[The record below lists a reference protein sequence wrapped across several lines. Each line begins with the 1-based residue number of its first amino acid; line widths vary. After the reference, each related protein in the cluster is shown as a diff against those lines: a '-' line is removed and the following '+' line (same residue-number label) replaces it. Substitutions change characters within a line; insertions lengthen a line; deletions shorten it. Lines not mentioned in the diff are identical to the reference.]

1 MKVLLKLLSHSWLL
15 PRTPVWLPALCGLF
29 CRSRR
34 RHINAEVRLSVGM
47 GRAHVSCIFFLCE
60 LQRSVG
66 SNLIRDL
73 AGKGFRTPGI
83 ACFSGELLGLWDV
96 EFL

>member
-34 RHINAEVRLSVGM
+34 RHISAEVRLTVGM
-47 GRAHVSCIFFLCE
+47 GRVLVSCIFFLCKG
-60 LQRSVG
+60 QRCVG
-66 SNLIRDL
+66 SNLI
-73 AGKGFRTPGI
+73 
-83 ACFSGELLGLWDV
+83 
-96 EFL
+96 